1 MMIYDKKERSKMKKS
16 LIVVL
21 IILVIVLIPVMMAV
35 GSYNSLAQL
44 DETVT
49 SQWAQVENQLKRRA
63 DLIPNLVNT
72 VKGFAAQEQDVLI
85 GVTEARSR
93 LETAATPE
101 QAAQANAE
109 LTGALSRLN
118 VVVERY
124 PELKS
129 NENFIRLQDE
139 LAGTENRITV
149 ARRDYN
155 ESARVFN
162 SKIRRFPTN
171 IFAGMLGF
179 ERREYFEIAEQDKE
193 VPEVNFQ

>member
-1 MMIYDKKERSKMKKS
+1 MKK
-16 LIVVL
+16 VL
-21 IILVIVLIPVMMAV
+21 VFIIVIVGILLLLAMGTI
-35 GSYNSLAQL
+35 GTYNELVQM
-44 DETVT
+44 DENVDA
-49 SQWAQVENQLKRRA
+49 QWAQIENQLKRRS

-72 VKGFAAQEQDVLI
+72 VKGFASQEKEVLI
-85 GVTEARSR
+85 GVTEARSK

-109 LTGALSRLN
+109 LSSALSRLN

-139 LAGTENRITV
+139 LAGTENRIAV

-155 ESARVFN
+155 ESAKLFN
-162 SKIRRFPTN
+162 SQIRKFPTN
-171 IFAGMLGF
+171 ILASMFGF
-179 ERREYFEIAEQDKE
+179 EQKEYFQVNEEDQK
-193 VPEVNFQ
+193 VPEVNFE

>member
-1 MMIYDKKERSKMKKS
+1 MKKS

>member
-1 MMIYDKKERSKMKKS
+1 LKKT
-16 LIVVL
+16 LIIVG
-21 IILVIVLIPVMMAV
+21 IILVVILIPIMMAV
-35 GSYNSLAQL
+35 GSYNSLIQL
-44 DETVT
+44 DENVN

-72 VKGFAAQEQDVLI
+72 VQGFASQEREVLI

-93 LETAATPE
+93 LETAASPE
-101 QAAQANAE
+101 EAAQANDQ
-109 LTGALSRLN
+109 LTNALSRLN

-139 LAGTENRITV
+139 LAGTENRISV

-155 ESARVFN
+155 ESARTFN
-162 SKIRRFPTN
+162 SRVRRFPTN
-171 IFAGMLGF
+171 ILANIFGF
-179 ERREYFEIAEQDKE
+179 DTKQYFEVSEEDQE

>member
-1 MMIYDKKERSKMKKS
+1 MKKT
-16 LIVVL
+16 LIIVG

-35 GSYNSLAQL
+35 GSYNSLVQL
-44 DETVT
+44 DENVDA
-49 SQWAQVENQLKRRA
+49 QWAQVLNQLKRRT

-72 VKGFAAQEQDVLI
+72 VQGFADQEREVLM

-93 LETAATPE
+93 LENSNTPE
-101 QAAQANAE
+101 EAAEANAQ
-109 LTGALSRLN
+109 LTNALSSLN

-139 LAGTENRITV
+139 LAGTENRISV

-155 ESARVFN
+155 QSAQDLNSRV
-162 SKIRRFPTN
+162 RRFPTN
-171 IFAGMLGF
+171 IFANIFGF
-179 ERREYFEIAEQDKE
+179 ETREYFEVSEEDQE
-193 VPEVNFQ
+193 VPEVNF

>member
-1 MMIYDKKERSKMKKS
+1 MKKT
-16 LIVVL
+16 L
-21 IILVIVLIPVMMAV
+21 IIVAIVLLIIFIPTMMAV
-35 GSYNSLAQL
+35 GSYNSLVQL
-44 DETVT
+44 DENVDA
-49 SQWAQVENQLKRRA
+49 QWAQVENQLKRRT

-72 VKGFAAQEQDVLI
+72 VQGFADQEQEVLI

-93 LETAATPE
+93 LETAETPE
-101 QAAQANAE
+101 QAAEANAQ
-109 LTGALSRLN
+109 LSGALSSLN

-139 LAGTENRITV
+139 LAGTENRISV

-155 ESARVFN
+155 GSAQDFN
-162 SKIRRFPTN
+162 SRVRRFPTN
-171 IFAGMLGF
+171 ILANMFGF
-179 ERREYFEIAEQDKE
+179 ETKEYFEVSEEDQE